1 MNQQSSRWILV
12 TSSLCVHFA
21 IAGCS
26 TPPEAPKQLL
36 VEAPIEEPTP
46 NKVDR
51 PNPIAPNYPAQS
63 SSNTKSGSVA
73 TPDNKTNA
81 SDAGSSKSGGSGK
94 SGSGS
99 RSGSGSGSGSGKS
112 GSGSGSGTG
121 SGSGSGKSGSGS
133 GSGTGSGMSAGTGS
147 GSGSSPT
154 GGKSAAAKPASA
166 ASSSQTG
173 AGQSSAASTPAS
185 TSGTKPTGTSQSA
198 AKGEVDGAGKA
209 NGNSSK
215 DFFSETPPA
224 AATAAGSA
232 TKNPA
237 NQTATTAS
245 KELDFSKVAPTEAPL
260 PNSKPIKE
268 DSSAAILVLPFRGCW
283 RQVDCDEMNSADF
296 ALGGYSQRYLM
307 FNEGQG
313 EMRVYCGFGESAK
326 QRIAIRY
333 RFISKGDGLMSIE
346 PAPGAAAALELIP
359 TGATPPTSLTA
370 NVTWTLTPDGARM
383 MLSGKNYVRVSD
395 SEGRA
400 FATGEKISNMPVA
413 AAKSTT
419 TLFALPWIEGD
430 TLIIFDAGQSAESR
444 SNALSALRNAFR
456 EQLQGR
462 RAILISLNSDLPLNW
477 AAAGTSLLMKQVA
490 TAESSA
496 AQPLTTSRLSDLFRN
511 VPSIPTR
518 ILVISGSGF
527 SPSDIADLM
536 KKRTWTCPVDV
547 VVTGSA
553 NADDWQKF
561 ASATGGKVAP

>member
-1 MNQQSSRWILV
+1 MNHHITLWFLV
-12 TSSLCVHFA
+12 
-21 IAGCS
+21 AGCLCANFAVAGCR
-26 TPPEAPKQLL
+26 TPPDPPKKSS
-36 VEAPIEEPTP
+36 VAAPIEQPTP

-51 PNPIAPNYPAQS
+51 PNPIAPSYPAQS
-63 SSNTKSGSVA
+63 PSNANSGGVA
-73 TPDNKTNA
+73 TPGNKTNA
-81 SDAGSSKSGGSGK
+81 SDAGSGK
-94 SGSGS
+94 FGV
-99 RSGSGSGSGSGKS
+99 
-112 GSGSGSGTG
+112 SGSGSGTG
-121 SGSGSGKSGSGS
+121 TGGGNGKSTSAKKGNGKGDSSGSGS
-133 GSGTGSGMSAGTGS
+133 GSSSAAS
-147 GSGSSPT
+147 
-154 GGKSAAAKPASA
+154 KSAAAKPASA

-173 AGQSSAASTPAS
+173 AGQSGAASTPAS

-198 AKGEVDGAGKA
+198 AKGEVDGAGKV
-209 NGNSSK
+209 NGKSSK

-224 AATAAGSA
+224 TAAPAGSA
-232 TKNPA
+232 TTNPA
-237 NQTATTAS
+237 NQTATTES

-268 DSSAAILVLPFRGCW
+268 DGGAAVLVLPFRGCW
-283 RQVDCDEMNSADF
+283 RQVDCDAMNAADF

-313 EMRVYCGFGESAK
+313 EMRVYCGFGELAK

-395 SEGRA
+395 REGRA

-413 AAKSTT
+413 AAKSTP

-430 TLIIFDAGQSAESR
+430 TLIILDSGQSAESR

-477 AAAGTSLLMKQVA
+477 AAAGTALLMKQVA

-496 AQPLTTSRLSDLFRN
+496 AQPLTISRLLDLCQN

-527 SPSDIADLM
+527 GPNEIADLM
-536 KKRTWTCPVDV
+536 KKRTWTCPVDM

-553 NADDWQKF
+553 VADEWRKL
-561 ASATGGKVAP
+561 ASASGGKVAP

>member
-430 TLIIFDAGQSAESR
+430 TLIIFDSGQSAESR